1 MKRCFCVFLV
11 LIAILPVFAA
21 THLDE
26 GSTTHFTFNAV
37 MNEFMNVSI
46 DIIPNNGYEG
56 SPFDLM
62 GGDVWPRN
70 ENPAA
75 GYGRRIATWS
85 VMTNTGDRN
94 LTISATPLVRI
105 QNASGQAIPSSA
117 NPEVI
122 NYRLAFALLGYSQAS
137 GGYVSDVIYVFSGNA
152 VSITHGE
159 YANQRILDN
168 WVNTEDGP
176 VNMPYISE
184 DQNVRVVLMKP
195 DGTLYTAEERSLWSA
210 GLYQAT
216 ITITITGGVN

>member
-1 MKRCFCVFLV
+1 MKRCICVFLL
-11 LIAILPVFAA
+11 LIAILPAFSA

-26 GSTTHFTFNAV
+26 SSTTHFSLNAV

-46 DIIPNNGYEG
+46 NIIPNNGYEG
-56 SPFDLM
+56 TPFDLM

-85 VMTNTGDRN
+85 LMTNTGDRN
-94 LTISATPLVRI
+94 LTISATPLIRI
-105 QNASGQAIPSSA
+105 QNASGQAIPSSS
-117 NPEVI
+117 NPEEI
-122 NYRLAFALLGYSQAS
+122 NYRLAFTLLGYSQAMGS
-137 GGYVSDVIYVFSGNA
+137 YVSDVIYVFSGRT
-152 VSITHGE
+152 VTITHGTYDE
-159 YANQRILDN
+159 QRILDN
-168 WVNTEDGP
+168 WVLTNQGA

-184 DQNVRVVLMKP
+184 DQNVRVVLMKQ
-195 DGTLYTAEERSLWSA
+195 DGTLYTSEERSLWSA